1 MSELSYK
8 NSYLLSALA
17 LLTAALLDI
26 AQCWIQMSTFLSWV
40 IPYESPARIL
50 LFPFQLSLPINAS
63 MLIPKKGEMKKQFG
77 DYGMNFGPMI
87 MLTVISYIK
96 DYLQEYGAGRIME
109 FTKAGKKKTEKRE
122 KMQAADA
129 EAESEEKEKEK
140 EKSSE
145 TAAAASDDAEEEI
158 EEQREVNNN
167 SATNT
172 NDVHTNHKIHK
183 IPTVAESI
191 VVDDLD

>member
-140 EKSSE
+140 SSE
-145 TAAAASDDAEEEI
+145 TAAAAASDDAEEEI
-158 EEQREVNNN
+158 EEQRDNN